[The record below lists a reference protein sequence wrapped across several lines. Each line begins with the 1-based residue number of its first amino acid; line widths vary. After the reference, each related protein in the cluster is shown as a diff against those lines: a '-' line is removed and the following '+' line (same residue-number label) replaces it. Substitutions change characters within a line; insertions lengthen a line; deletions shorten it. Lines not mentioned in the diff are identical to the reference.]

1 MYATLL
7 QGDLTTACEIL
18 MLHSALNP
26 YAEQINEYAYTGDGD
41 SDVLLSGASEID
53 VSQCLA
59 LIRTLLAHPFANNVT
74 NGAREVPVKVIPA
87 AFNAWRNRV
96 RRLRSLSD
104 RLPILL
110 RIPELDTV
118 FRILLG
124 EAALLQQLVVRG
136 VGLADD
142 AEELRWTG
150 LCLSTLLYVRP
161 PPLSRVDLTTIIDQA
176 ANALPSSSSSATLSR
191 FFPP

>member
-1 MYATLL
+1 M
-7 QGDLTTACEIL
+7 
-18 MLHSALNP
+18 
-26 YAEQINEYAYTGDGD
+26 
-41 SDVLLSGASEID
+41 
-53 VSQCLA
+53 
-59 LIRTLLAHPFANNVT
+59 
-74 NGAREVPVKVIPA
+74 KVIPA

-161 PPLSRVDLTTIIDQA
+161 PPLSRVDLTTIIDHA